1 MKGVIM
7 GALLSNDFVTSL
19 EIMGKGMLSIFVV
32 IILLTFIVII
42 LGKVSKGKKKAASE
56 EE

>member
-1 MKGVIM
+1 M

-32 IILLTFIVII
+32 IILLTIIVMI
-42 LGKVSKGKKKAASE
+42 LGKISKGKKKATSE